1 MTITDA
7 IILGIVQGLTE
18 FLPVSSTAHLRIAG
32 AILGLDDSKGAEF
45 TAIIQLGTLVAVI
58 FYFWNDIKR
67 LLGAWLK
74 GIVTGKPFGTIDS
87 RQGWFIIVAT
97 LPIIAIGLA
106 AKRLISS
113 EVAADGSIIEAPLRT
128 LTAVSIQLV
137 AGSILML
144 VADLYYAARVRRG
157 VNGKS
162 MEQIGAKETIGVG
175 LFQCLALMP
184 GMSRSGT
191 TISGGL
197 LLGLTRDTAARF
209 SFLLSLPAIT
219 AAAVKAFYEEWK
231 KTGSINEPS
240 LFSSSE
246 SITNLI
252 VSTLVSGIVGYFAI
266 AFLVGYLKRHSS
278 LIFVV
283 YRLIA
288 AALLFAAVWYGWL
301 K

>member
-1 MTITDA
+1 M
-7 IILGIVQGLTE
+7 
-18 FLPVSSTAHLRIAG
+18 
-32 AILGLDDSKGAEF
+32 
-45 TAIIQLGTLVAVI
+45 
-58 FYFWNDIKR
+58 
-67 LLGAWLK
+67 
-74 GIVTGKPFGTIDS
+74 TGKPFGTVDS

-97 LPIIAIGLA
+97 LPIIAIGLR
-106 AKRLISS
+106 AKNLISNS
-113 EVAADGSIIEAPLRT
+113 VAADGTEIEAPLRT

-137 AGSILML
+137 VGSILML

-157 VNGKS
+157 TSGKS

-209 SFLLSLPAIT
+209 SFLLSLPAIF
-219 AAAVKAFYEEWK
+219 AAGIYSLYKDAIKPFREG
-231 KTGSINEPS
+231 TPG
-240 LFSSSE
+240 LFSNSDSA
-246 SITNLI
+246 INVVVAT
-252 VSTLVSGIVGYFAI
+252 VVSGIVGYFAI

-278 LIFVV
+278 LIFII

-288 AALLFAAVWYGWL
+288 AALLFAAVWSGWL